1 MNSYNKSSN
10 LRNTFHNNFLSTI
23 YHNLD
28 CPSSREVYN
37 YEYFF
42 KINGPNDFENTNENS
57 HLVKT
62 KSSSDFNTQKVIK
75 TKDENQIE
83 NIEKNECNISFEN
96 ENDDIIDVKDNESE
110 ENIEVN
116 EKEFNI
122 SIINENDEVEEAD
135 ENKVINEKVENENV
149 NEKEENILEN
159 KKIGYGEQIEEKD
172 ENEFKIEEEEKAEDN
187 EFKEEKKEEK
197 IEDKELKEIISL

>member
-1 MNSYNKSSN
+1 MENSLIRKAMKRRSLSDWILDFDQKFLGNPELSEENKEIIMNSYNKSSN

-75 TKDENQIE
+75 TKDENQI
-83 NIEKNECNISFEN
+83 
-96 ENDDIIDVKDNESE
+96 
-110 ENIEVN
+110 
-116 EKEFNI
+116 
-122 SIINENDEVEEAD
+122 
-135 ENKVINEKVENENV
+135 
-149 NEKEENILEN
+149 
-159 KKIGYGEQIEEKD
+159 
-172 ENEFKIEEEEKAEDN
+172 
-187 EFKEEKKEEK
+187 
-197 IEDKELKEIISL
+197 